1 MKKEVAEMKDIT
13 LSKQFQNV
21 QPSPMLQMFE
31 AASKYTD
38 LISLGIGEPDYTTD
52 ESIIEAAAE
61 AAKKGFTHY
70 PPVNGFLDLRQA
82 ICEYWEDKYGL
93 ESDPEEVIIGAGA
106 TQAIF
111 MLLEALIDP
120 GDEVI
125 IPDPCFTPYIQSI
138 DYVYGKPVG
147 VPCLEENGFSMTAE
161 LLEKY
166 ITPRTKVVMLNSPNN
181 PTGAVTSKEEALKLA
196 ELIKKHDLILFSDEV
211 YEAFLFEGEHVCMAT
226 LPGMKERT
234 FTIGGFSKTYAMC
247 GWRVGYT
254 IGPKKVIDVAKI
266 INIGTTMCMNSVSQK
281 AALHAIKYCAES
293 SAKMIADYKERVNF
307 AYEKI
312 NSIKGLTCIKPKGAF
327 YMFVNIKETGM
338 KSMEFGMKMLEE
350 AKVITIPGI
359 SFGVNSDDYVRIS
372 CTIPIEQMDIA
383 LTRIDHALNK

>member
-1 MKKEVAEMKDIT
+1 MKKGAVDMKDIT
-13 LSKQFQNV
+13 LSKLFQNV

-31 AASKYTD
+31 AASKFTD

-52 ESIIEAAAE
+52 SAIIDAAAE

-70 PPVNGFLDLRQA
+70 PPVNGFFDLRQA
-82 ICEYWEDKYGL
+82 ICKYWKDKYQL
-93 ESDPEEVIIGAGA
+93 DTEPDEVIIGAGA

-125 IPDPCFTPYIQSI
+125 VPDPCFTPYLQSI
-138 DYVYGKPVG
+138 EYVYGKPVC
-147 VPCLEENGFSMTAE
+147 VPCVEENNFNMTAE
-161 LLEKY
+161 SLEKY
-166 ITPRTKVVMLNSPNN
+166 ITPKTKVVMLNSPNN
-181 PTGAVTSKEEALKLA
+181 PTGAVISKEEAIKIA
-196 ELIKKHDLILFSDEV
+196 EVIKKHDLILFSDEV

-247 GWRVGYT
+247 GWRVGYA
-254 IGPKKVIDVAKI
+254 IGPKKVIDMAKI

-281 AALHAIKYCAES
+281 AALHAIQNCGES
-293 SAKMIADYKERVNF
+293 SRKMVEDYKKRIDF

-312 NSIKGLTCIKPKGAF
+312 NSIQGLSCIKPKGAF
-327 YMFVNIKETGM
+327 YMFVNIKDTGM
-338 KSMEFGMKMLEE
+338 KSMEFGMKMLEK

-359 SFGVNSDDYVRIS
+359 SFGANSDDYVRIS
-372 CTIPIEQMDIA
+372 CTIPIEQMEN
-383 LTRIDHALNK
+383 ALNKIDNALNK